1 MEPGQPPERSSRV
14 ILQNESNE
22 PRDSEQR
29 HEKRYNGP
37 KFGYRSCFRNYY
49 PLTRNWGHLRSS
61 AIESSLLPSQKAVLA
76 MSRAQFL
83 AYLRCAPADRVQS
96 KSISNR
102 VRDKNGY
109 GDGPSTRI
117 TTNNKDQLGN
127 IGLVDKLLVG
137 VCIFRLDRETL
148 QPAVLLL
155 RRSPRWW
162 RRRVFTSAAGR
173 QAAGEWELPG
183 GKVEDD
189 DFCISAA
196 IERLVREKIGLR
208 VTKIMVMLGSV
219 RWRAEL
225 KVLRW
230 PRGERD
236 GTCGDSTEE
245 DDEDDGDED
254 EDEDS
259 ESEDQTLIDSEDD
272 MSVHMDWVDASATTS
287 TATTVKG
294 EEPEESTSAKGGKQ
308 QSQEQENPGP
318 SGVHE
323 TGVLGRL
330 IPLHSL
336 SPSPSPSPSPTT
348 LTPESA
354 SASVR
359 ASSLPPLSEAHDSD
373 HEHRYDDNYNSD
385 DAYQYAY
392 DLDPDHDPSL
402 EPAPLSL
409 PARTATVTAPTVPT
423 SPPPTV
429 STSRGEG
436 EKIKTLR
443 PRRNTASSTT
453 LPTSLHSFYDN
464 FRCGSTSISAANHTN
479 ATHHNDKKK
488 KRRRRNAQAIPYKI
502 VRKEH
507 AQLNFGVLVDEHTDP
522 NHLPGFLAKFYS
534 GGSSGGGNNKSNH
547 QSKMKQNKKGKK
559 REEKKMYEHDALEWA
574 TCTRVAKMPMS
585 EDLRRVVLEGLGWMG
600 ELTARAF

>member
-1 MEPGQPPERSSRV
+1 
-14 ILQNESNE
+14 
-22 PRDSEQR
+22 
-29 HEKRYNGP
+29 
-37 KFGYRSCFRNYY
+37 
-49 PLTRNWGHLRSS
+49 
-61 AIESSLLPSQKAVLA
+61 

-83 AYLRCAPADRVQS
+83 AYLRSPSGDRVQS
-96 KSISNR
+96 TPVSNR
-102 VRDKNGY
+102 VRDKDRD

-117 TTNNKDQLGN
+117 AMNDKDQLGN
-127 IGLVDKLLVG
+127 IGPVDKLSVG

-183 GKVEDD
+183 GRVEDD

-196 IERLVREKIGLR
+196 IERLVRKKIGLR

-219 RWRAEL
+219 RWREDL

-230 PRGERD
+230 PRGVRG
-236 GTCGDSTEE
+236 GTRGDSTEG
-245 DDEDDGDED
+245 DDEDDDDED
-254 EDEDS
+254 DDEDS
-259 ESEDQTLIDSEDD
+259 ESEAQTLIDTGDD
-272 MSVHMDWVDASATTS
+272 MSVDMDWADVSASRS

-294 EEPEESTSAKGGKQ
+294 EEAEESTGAEGGDHE
-308 QSQEQENPGP
+308 SQEQENPG
-318 SGVHE
+318 SSRAHG

-336 SPSPSPSPSPTT
+336 SPSPSPTT

-359 ASSLPPLSEAHDSD
+359 ALSPPPLSEDHGSD
-373 HEHRYDDNYNSD
+373 HEHEYRYDDDYNGD
-385 DAYQYAY
+385 EAYQYAY

-409 PARTATVTAPTVPT
+409 PARTAPVTAAPTAPT
-423 SPPPTV
+423 SPPSTTI

-436 EKIKTLR
+436 ETRINTTLR
-443 PRRNTASSTT
+443 RRRNTASSTT
-453 LPTSLHSFYDN
+453 LPRSLDSFSDN
-464 FRCGSTSISAANHTN
+464 DFTCGVTSTSTSAANHNHNRTN
-479 ATHHNDKKK
+479 TTTTTHNNNDNNDEKKK
-488 KRRRRNAQAIPYKI
+488 KSRRRNAQAIPYKI
-502 VRKEH
+502 SRKEH

-522 NHLPGFLAKFYS
+522 NYLPGFLSKFHYGGGGS
-534 GGSSGGGNNKSNH
+534 GGSGGGGGGGGGGGSGGSKSNQGNEGNQNKTKQNNKMN
-547 QSKMKQNKKGKK
+547 QNKTKAGKQEEKGKQQ
-559 REEKKMYEHDALEWA
+559 EEKKKKKKKMYEHDALEWA
-574 TCTRVAKMPMS
+574 TCARVAKMPMS